1 MAAAALL
8 GRVEACTDWKKTMA
22 RNEDSSPKSPRER
35 GLGIALVRVART
47 EASEIYIIWQEDV
60 RLGQIDL
67 HFGFEL
73 IHGTLVI
80 ERDLSTGEIEALVD
94 QIDLDVVSS
103 HLPQFAREDFIVTV
117 FRGQEIDSFSDGE
130 PEVDEEEDA
139 DEDY

>member
-1 MAAAALL
+1 
-8 GRVEACTDWKKTMA
+8 MA
-22 RNEDSSPKSPRER
+22 RNEDSAPRSPRER
-35 GLGIALVRVART
+35 GLGVSLVRVART
-47 EASEIYIIWQEDV
+47 EASEIYIIWQDDN

-80 ERDLSTGEIEALVD
+80 ERDLSTSEIEALVD

-117 FRGQEIDSFSDGE
+117 FRGQEIDAFSDGE
-130 PEVDEEEDA
+130 PDLDDDEDSEEE
-139 DEDY
+139 Y